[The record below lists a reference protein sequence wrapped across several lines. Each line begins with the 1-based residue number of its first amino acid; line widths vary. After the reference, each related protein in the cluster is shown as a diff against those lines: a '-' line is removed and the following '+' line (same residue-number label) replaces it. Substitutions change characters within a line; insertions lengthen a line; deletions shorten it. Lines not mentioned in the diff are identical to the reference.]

1 MSFKALTRYLIYK
14 YFFEHEE
21 EEDVFKRILSEEDRR
36 KRDRRIPRM
45 SIRRYGDSP
54 FKFLFESDND
64 QALLNLTGLD
74 HSTFNELLA
83 LFGPQYKG
91 YMFDSH
97 TKMGKI
103 RPTKLSRYGEPR
115 GRRREMDATGCTPS
129 DYIIVLGNTRN

>member
-1 MSFKALTRYLIYK
+1 
-14 YFFEHEE
+14 
-21 EEDVFKRILSEEDRR
+21 
-36 KRDRRIPRM
+36 M

-54 FKFLFESDND
+54 FKSLFESGND

-103 RPTKLSRYGEPR
+103 RPKKLSRYGEPR
-115 GRRREMDATGCTPS
+115 GRRRKMDATGC
-129 DYIIVLGNTRN
+129 LGDEWWISFRSLRQSSQFALVSFYLNHPGSRQYKLKPARGVGLIHFLYRN